1 MKTLDRS
8 FEGMGWMV
16 LEIGLGS
23 GPAWKTEGFRRGG
36 YVLEER
42 VCCQE
47 SLALELA
54 NAGVFL
60 TSRSDALSFI
70 SIYGYRNRE
79 GKICFKAWRNVS
91 RVVSDGRQEDTIAH

>member
-1 MKTLDRS
+1 MWLPLLVGEDVRS
-8 FEGMGWMV
+8 VFEGMGSMV

-42 VCCQE
+42 ICCQE

-60 TSRSDALSFI
+60 TSRLDALSFI
-70 SIYGYRNRE
+70 SIYGYQKQR
-79 GKICFKAWRNVS
+79 GKYLL
-91 RVVSDGRQEDTIAH
+91 